1 MADAQGLG
9 SPSPHLDE
17 QDLYIKIRR
26 ACFGTWERPG
36 DFLLL
41 FDFSLGSG
49 GPRRLQRNATHLH
62 PTRHL
67 LMVGSPTLRR
77 EFCVGGTSQR
87 AFDSL
92 L

>member
-9 SPSPHLDE
+9 SPSPHLGE

-49 GPRRLQRNATHLH
+49 GPRSLQRNATHLH
-62 PTRHL
+62 PHPPSSNGGISDPTERVLGGRH
-67 LMVGSPTLRR
+67 VTLR
-77 EFCVGGTSQR
+77 V
-87 AFDSL
+87 
-92 L
+92 